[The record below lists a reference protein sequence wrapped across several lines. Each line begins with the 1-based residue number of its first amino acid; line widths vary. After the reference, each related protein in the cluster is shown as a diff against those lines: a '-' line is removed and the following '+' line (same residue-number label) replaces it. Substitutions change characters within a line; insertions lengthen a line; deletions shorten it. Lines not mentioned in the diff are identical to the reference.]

1 MPDAQN
7 ASSGFALRTYLF
19 SLMIRNLAQ
28 RGPDEAPE
36 RLPAEQGGGRKRI
49 EMILLL
55 WNYNQ
60 GSMGTNIF
68 LLLITVCIVMI
79 LITGCMNNSDNSVNV
94 PTTTVSPSV
103 TDQDV
108 TQNAPS
114 MMTTS
119 ITSTP
124 STATTM
130 VVSPVCTVNYETG
143 TCPIGKCWVHDYCRK
158 DGTHV
163 NGYCRKCE

>member
-1 MPDAQN
+1 
-7 ASSGFALRTYLF
+7 
-19 SLMIRNLAQ
+19 MIRNLAQ

-55 WNYNQ
+55 WNYNR
-60 GSMGTNIF
+60 GFMGTNIF

-114 MMTTS
+114 MIDYLNNLHS
-119 ITSTP
+119 LDCYNNGSF
-124 STATTM
+124 
-130 VVSPVCTVNYETG
+130 
-143 TCPIGKCWVHDYCRK
+143 TCMHGKL
-158 DGTHV
+158 
-163 NGYCRKCE
+163 